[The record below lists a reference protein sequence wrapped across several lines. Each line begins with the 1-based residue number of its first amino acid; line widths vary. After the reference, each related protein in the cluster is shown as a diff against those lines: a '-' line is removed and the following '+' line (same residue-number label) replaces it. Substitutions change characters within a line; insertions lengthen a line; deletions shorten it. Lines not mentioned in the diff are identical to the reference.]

1 MVDMIP
7 FYEYNDEGD
16 PDWTAS
22 GQYVKYSV
30 NGEEFEFQFED
41 LWEMR
46 EVFNKFT
53 YNLLVLKNEYLMSY
67 FR

>member
-22 GQYVKYSV
+22 GQYVTYSV

-46 EVFNKFT
+46 EVFSKFIKK
-53 YNLLVLKNEYLMSY
+53 LISFKK
-67 FR
+67 

>member
-30 NGEEFEFQFED
+30 NGEEFEFHFAE

-46 EVFNKFT
+46 EVQFCFNASV
-53 YNLLVLKNEYLMSY
+53 LVTPN
-67 FR
+67 